1 MAVCYL
7 AVGSNLG
14 NRRNNIKKA
23 LDYLAKTKGIKIEK
37 TSRIYETEPV
47 GGPPQDKFLNAAIKI
62 KTSLSPQ
69 LLLNNIKK
77 IEKDLGR
84 RKSVRWGPRQIDLD
98 ILLYANKIIKRKNL
112 VIPHPRMFE
121 REFVLKPLREII
133 WPIRLSLEGLSLSD
147 RRESKDENYS

>member
-7 AVGSNLG
+7 GVGSNLG
-14 NRRNNIKKA
+14 NRRKNIKKA
-23 LDYLAKTKGIKIEK
+23 LDYLAKTKRIKIEK

-62 KTSLSPQ
+62 KTSLTPQ
-69 LLLNNIKK
+69 LLLEVLKK

-84 RKSVRWGPRQIDLD
+84 KNTVRWGAREIDLD
-98 ILLYANKIIKRKNL
+98 ILLYGNKVIKIKNL

-133 WPIRLSLEGLSLSD
+133 
-147 RRESKDENYS
+147 